1 MEILIVILQA
11 LLYGVV
17 EGITEWLPISSTG
30 HLIILDD
37 IFQIQATYP
46 EFWDFFLVVIQLGAI
61 LAVIVKFFKE
71 LNPINPKLDK
81 EGRND
86 IWKIWLKIIIGIIP
100 VGVIALILQVT
111 EVDQYLDSTLIVSIA
126 LIVYGLFFIILET
139 FLKKD
144 QTAFLRCQETG
155 LIGRN
160 AKYFK
165 YETTKDIPYQ
175 IVLIIGISQILSLI
189 PGTSRSG
196 VTIVTALLVGCS
208 RTCGAEF
215 SFYLSIPVMIGAS
228 LVKLISFLGEG
239 VAWNLDMTLYM
250 VFGLASAFITSLV
263 IINTLMKFIK
273 KHTFIGFGY
282 YRIILGI
289 VLIILLCCGVLN

>member
-1 MEILIVILQA
+1 MEIFIVILQA

-37 IFQIQATYP
+37 IFNVKATYP

-61 LAVIVKFFKE
+61 LAVILRFFKE
-71 LNPINPKLDK
+71 LNPVNPKLEK
-81 EGRND
+81 AQRND
-86 IWKIWLKIIIGIIP
+86 IWKVWLKIIIGVLPVCFIALVLQITELDSYLDNTIIIS
-100 VGVIALILQVT
+100 IALIL
-111 EVDQYLDSTLIVSIA
+111 
-126 LIVYGLFFIILET
+126 YGLIFIALET
-139 FLKKD
+139 FIKKD
-144 QTAFLRCQETG
+144 QKKFLTCRDIG
-155 LIGRN
+155 LVGKN
-160 AKYFK
+160 EAYFK
-165 YETTKDIPYQ
+165 YESTKDMPYQ
-175 IVLIIGISQILSLI
+175 IALIIGLSQVLSLI

-196 VTIVTALLVGCS
+196 VTIVTALLLGCS

-228 LVKLISFLGEG
+228 LIKFISFMSAG
-239 VAWNLDMTLYM
+239 VAWDLNMTLYL
-250 VFGLASAFITSLV
+250 VFGLISAFVTSLI

-282 YRIILGI
+282 YRILLGI
-289 VLIILLCCGVLN
+289 VLIILVCAGVMA

>member
-1 MEILIVILQA
+1 MEIFIVILQA

-37 IFQIQATYP
+37 IFNVQATYP

-61 LAVIVKFFKE
+61 MAVILKFFKE
-71 LNPINPKLDK
+71 LNPINPKLSK
-81 EGRND
+81 ENRND
-86 IWKIWLKIIIGIIP
+86 SGLD
-100 VGVIALILQVT
+100 A
-111 EVDQYLDSTLIVSIA
+111 YLDNTLIVSIA
-126 LIVYGLFFIILET
+126 LIVYGFVFIALET
-139 FLKKD
+139 FIKKD
-144 QTAFLRCQETG
+144 QKKFLTCQDLG
-155 LIGRN
+155 LIGKGE
-160 AKYFK
+160 AYFK
-165 YETTKDIPYQ
+165 YQSTKDMPYM
-175 IVLIIGISQILSLI
+175 IVFLIGLSQILSLI

-196 VTIVTALLVGCS
+196 VTIVTALLLGCS

-228 LVKLISFLGEG
+228 LVKFISFMGEG
-239 VAWNLDMTLYM
+239 VAWDLNMTLYM
-250 VFGLASAFITSLV
+250 VFGLLAAFITSLV

-282 YRIILGI
+282 YRILLGAI
-289 VLIILLCCGVLN
+289 LIILVVAGVMN